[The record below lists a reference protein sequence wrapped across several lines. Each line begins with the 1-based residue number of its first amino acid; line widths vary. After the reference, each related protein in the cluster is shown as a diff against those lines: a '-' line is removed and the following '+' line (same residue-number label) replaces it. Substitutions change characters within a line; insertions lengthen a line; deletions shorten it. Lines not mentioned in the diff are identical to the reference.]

1 MVSQLLSAGSRAPAV
16 VATVL
21 AAAAVAVA
29 PAPSAVPAPTT
40 RELVGQRLVVAL
52 EGEHPSQAI
61 LARIRRGEIGGVI
74 LFGANVTS
82 PAQVHGLC
90 ASLQQ
95 AARAAGRPPLLIAT
109 DQEGGSV
116 RRLPWAG
123 PDLAAADLGSF
134 GTGRIRDE
142 ARRAGLA
149 MRAVGIGVD
158 LAPVADVP
166 GPGSFMAAERR
177 TFGASAP
184 AVGRAVAAFGR
195 GLSDARVV
203 ATVKHFPGIGAA
215 TRNTDRSAVV
225 IGSPLGALE
234 SGWPP
239 FRAAIAAGV
248 PLVMISNASYP
259 ALDAKPAAWSS
270 RVQAILRGALGFRG
284 VTITDALDAAAATR
298 GRDVASVAV
307 LSAQAGVDLLL
318 VTGSERASAR
328 VFDRLLRA
336 AEQGGIPAASLRRS
350 YDRILA
356 LKRANP

>member
-1 MVSQLLSAGSRAPAV
+1 MVSQLLTAGPRALAV
-16 VATVL
+16 LAIGL
-21 AAAAVAVA
+21 AAAAGA
-29 PAPSAVPAPTT
+29 SAHSAAPAPTT
-40 RELVGQRLVVAL
+40 RELVGQRLVVAID
-52 EGEHPSQAI
+52 GVGPSQAI

-74 LFGANVTS
+74 LFGANITS
-82 PAQVHGLC
+82 PAQVRRLS

-123 PDLAAADLGSF
+123 PDLAPSDLGSL
-134 GTGRIRDE
+134 GTARIRDE

-149 MRAVGIGVD
+149 LRAVGIGVD

-177 TFGASAP
+177 TLGTSAP

-225 IGSPLGALE
+225 IDSPRSALE
-234 SGWPP
+234 SGWSP

-248 PLVMISNASYP
+248 PLVMLSNASYP
-259 ALDAKPAAWSS
+259 ALDAKPAAWSA
-270 RVQAILRGALGFRG
+270 RVQAILRGPLGFRG

-318 VTGSERASAR
+318 VTGNEGTSAR
-328 VFDRLLRA
+328 VFDRLARS
-336 AEQGGIPAASLRRS
+336 AEQGRIPAASLRRS

-356 LKRANP
+356 LKRDNP

>member
-1 MVSQLLSAGSRAPAV
+1 MVSQLLTAGSRALAV
-16 VATVL
+16 LAIGL
-21 AAAAVAVA
+21 AAAAGAAAHPDSTV
-29 PAPSAVPAPTT
+29 PTT
-40 RELVGQRLVVAL
+40 RELVGQRLVVAID
-52 EGEHPSQAI
+52 GVRPSRAI

-74 LFGANVTS
+74 LFGANITS
-82 PAQVHGLC
+82 PVQVRGLS
-90 ASLQQ
+90 ASLQE

-123 PDLAAADLGSF
+123 PALAAPDLGAL
-134 GTGRIRDE
+134 GTERIRDE

-149 MRAVGIGVD
+149 LRAAGIGVD

-177 TFGASAP
+177 TFGVSAP
-184 AVGRAVAAFGR
+184 AVGGAVAAFGR
-195 GLSDARVV
+195 GLADAHVV
-203 ATVKHFPGIGAA
+203 AGVKHFPGIGAA

-225 IGSPLGALE
+225 IGEPRSALE
-234 SGWPP
+234 GGWMP

-259 ALDAKPAAWSS
+259 ALDAKHSPWSP
-270 RVQAILRGALGFRG
+270 RVQEILRRSLGFRG

-298 GRDVASVAV
+298 GRDVASVGV

-318 VTGSERASAR
+318 VTGSERTSAR
-328 VFDRLLRA
+328 VFDRLARS
-336 AEQGGIPAASLRRS
+336 AEQGRIPAGSLRTS

-356 LKRANP
+356 LKRDNP